1 MQCVILAGGLAT
13 RLRPITERLP
23 KSMIEICGRPFLE
36 YQIELLKKN
45 DIRDI
50 VLCVGYLCERI
61 EEYFQDGSR
70 FGVNIE
76 YSREENGLLGTGGA
90 VKNADG
96 LLDSEFFIMYGDSY
110 LPIDF
115 IKVQRYFKTRD
126 ISACMTVFRNRSLY
140 DKSNVVFR
148 DGIVEAYDKKA
159 WRPEMDYIDYGLTI
173 LTKDVLNRIPAR
185 VTFDLAEFL
194 SNLARHRELHGYEVY
209 DRFYEIG
216 SFNGLQDFEKYCVKG
231 ART

>member
-1 MQCVILAGGLAT
+1 
-13 RLRPITERLP
+13 
-23 KSMIEICGRPFLE
+23 MIEICGRPFLE

-126 ISACMTVFRNRSLY
+126 ISACMTVFRNKSLY
-140 DKSNVVFR
+140 DKSNVVFK

-159 WRPEMDYIDYGLTI
+159 WRPEMEYIDYGLTI
-173 LTKDVLNRIPAR
+173 LTKDVLSRIPAR

-231 ART
+231 DRA

>member
-126 ISACMTVFRNRSLY
+126 ISACMTVFRNKSLY
-140 DKSNVVFR
+140 DKSNVVFK

-159 WRPEMDYIDYGLTI
+159 WRPEMEYIDYGLTI
-173 LTKDVLNRIPAR
+173 LTKDVLSRIPAR

-231 ART
+231 DRA